1 MSKDLYCIVI
11 EDNGIFD
18 VTENEDG
25 FIFMTRKAAEAELL
39 LYKGPILS
47 SFKPKLAKLTFV
59 KESK

>member
-25 FIFMTRKAAEAELL
+25 DPEEFIEIAQGRSCEEVLRVLRGYCEEFLMVMGLNK
-39 LYKGPILS
+39 
-47 SFKPKLAKLTFV
+47 
-59 KESK
+59 